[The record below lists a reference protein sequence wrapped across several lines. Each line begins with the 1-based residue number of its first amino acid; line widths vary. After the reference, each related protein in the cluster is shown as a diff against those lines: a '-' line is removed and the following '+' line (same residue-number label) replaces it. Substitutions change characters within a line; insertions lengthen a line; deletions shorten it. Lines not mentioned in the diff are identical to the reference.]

1 MVNVPVGANIQ
12 NYVNADPPG
21 TVFQL
26 ASGNYAGQSFSPQS
40 NDQFIGAAGGGTVFN
55 GGGQSSP
62 MVTNGGQTGVVFSN
76 ITTTNF
82 NTPARVAPIMT
93 GSGWQIINVT
103 STNNGGAGLY
113 VGGPNNLV
121 QGGSFSNNG
130 QEGIDGSNADGS
142 KIIGVTA
149 NRNNTD
155 NYDQGW
161 DAGGIKITNTN
172 GLTITGSTVSNN
184 NGNGIWADINSDN
197 WTITDNGVANNNGN
211 GIMYEISHNATISGN
226 LVAGNTG
233 SQVYVSNSD
242 GVTVSGN
249 GVEDV
254 PGATING
261 AATGAGIA
269 IWTNS
274 GRGDDPAGQ
283 PYLSDNDTATGNT
296 IVGPAS
302 TTGVFSVLGTMAN
315 DNVGGNTFL
324 PFGSASTQAA
334 ARQAAATLPAL
345 SAPAVTA
352 APGAAT
358 APTAPQTSI
367 PGGASAVPS
376 GAAPVQAADLPNP
389 PALPAGTTVPAG
401 YTSGS
406 ASDPPVSAAAQAAAG
421 QGNAAGAQANTLLA
435 GVLALMPPSSGS
447 GPTGGQ

>member
-1 MVNVPVGANIQ
+1 MRNCGRSACSMSTSSCGATASLTPVSRCQGCGCAARRTRHDQHRSPAFRLLDRPRQSAGVDAGHGVVSIGAGRDSASGAAMQLLGGGADLPCPVRTRTSGVSVLRNILLASTALILGIGSAAAQTVVNVPVGANIQ

-93 GSGWQIINVT
+93 GSGGQIINVT

-149 NRNNTD
+149 NGNNTD

-211 GIMYEISHNATISGN
+211 GIMYEISHNATIGGN

-233 SQVYVSNSD
+233 SQVYVSNS
-242 GVTVSGN
+242 
-249 GVEDV
+249 
-254 PGATING
+254 
-261 AATGAGIA
+261 
-269 IWTNS
+269 
-274 GRGDDPAGQ
+274 
-283 PYLSDNDTATGNT
+283 
-296 IVGPAS
+296 
-302 TTGVFSVLGTMAN
+302 
-315 DNVGGNTFL
+315 
-324 PFGSASTQAA
+324 
-334 ARQAAATLPAL
+334 
-345 SAPAVTA
+345 
-352 APGAAT
+352 
-358 APTAPQTSI
+358 
-367 PGGASAVPS
+367 
-376 GAAPVQAADLPNP
+376 
-389 PALPAGTTVPAG
+389 
-401 YTSGS
+401 
-406 ASDPPVSAAAQAAAG
+406 
-421 QGNAAGAQANTLLA
+421 
-435 GVLALMPPSSGS
+435 
-447 GPTGGQ
+447 